1 MEDIAA
7 ADIFLSSWWVDFSGP
22 IFLHSSLF
30 ESRIKILA
38 SLTLTEKQWHQDFIN
53 MFGFVCFFVC
63 LFIVFCFV
71 FQLTEVLVWLQNGTF
86 RLMTALHEII

>member
-7 ADIFLSSWWVDFSGP
+7 ADIFVSSWWVDFSGP

-38 SLTLTEKQWHQDFIN
+38 SLTLTEKQWHQDFVN
-53 MFGFVCFFVC
+53 MFGFVCLVFVC
-63 LFIVFCFV
+63 LLSFV
-71 FQLTEVLVWLQNGTF
+71 LFF
-86 RLMTALHEII
+86 S